1 MKKIFFVIFG
11 FMLAMISV
19 SSCKYAPKEEL
30 GDTVAASVF
39 DVFATQNKPAK
50 PKKAQT
56 AVKDSACIFVIG
68 DGSDRHTLHLLSF
81 PSRRDTFTYGKARH
95 LKVEGNTEI
104 GNIIRVKFFV
114 LKSGDSIVS
123 SIEQVSATGKDE

>member
-39 DVFATQNKPAK
+39 DVFDTQNKPAK

-95 LKVEGNTEI
+95 EGGGKHRNRQYYPRKILCFKVW
-104 GNIIRVKFFV
+104 RQHCK
-114 LKSGDSIVS
+114 
-123 SIEQVSATGKDE
+123 